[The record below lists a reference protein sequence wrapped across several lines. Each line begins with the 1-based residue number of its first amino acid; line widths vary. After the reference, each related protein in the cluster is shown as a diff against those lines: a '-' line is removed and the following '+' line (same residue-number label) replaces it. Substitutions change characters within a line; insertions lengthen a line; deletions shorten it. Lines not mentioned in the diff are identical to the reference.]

1 MGEVTDKME
10 GLQHPLPTKSSV
22 DGLSRV
28 LDILP
33 GSQVTLEQGAK
44 ERAKLSLQGSFSGP
58 LPAALTWRA
67 QGAAGSC
74 SHFPSGCHLRD
85 APQAARRPLPL
96 GSRPAA
102 RTPQAQGGPVGFWAG
117 QDPVNPGLQRPAGG
131 GGSTPLPPA
140 AHGGAGGAMRAPSGS
155 GLRAQPD
162 SGLVQSGE

>member
-1 MGEVTDKME
+1 MEEITDKME

-22 DGLSRV
+22 DGLSWV

-33 GSQVTLEQGAK
+33 GSQVTLEQGAE

-74 SHFPSGCHLRD
+74 SHFSSGCHLRN
-85 APQAARRPLPL
+85 APQAARSPLPL
-96 GSRPAA
+96 GSRPAV
-102 RTPQAQGGPVGFWAG
+102 RTPPGGPVGFWAG
-117 QDPVNPGLQRPAGG
+117 QDPVNPGLQRPVG

-140 AHGGAGGAMRAPSGS
+140 AHSGAGVR
-155 GLRAQPD
+155 
-162 SGLVQSGE
+162 